1 MVKTF
6 NARTTGDLDLYV
18 NNWLYEM
25 KRKGYYLVAITQ
37 AQFKDGFFIIT
48 VGIEQS
54 PNTKRTREK

>member
-25 KRKGYYLVAITQ
+25 KRKGYYLVSITQ

-48 VGIEQS
+48 VGVEQS
-54 PNTKRTREK
+54 LNTRRAREK

>member
-1 MVKTF
+1 MIKTF

-25 KRKGYYLVAITQ
+25 KRKGYCLVSITP

-48 VGIEQS
+48 VGVEQQ